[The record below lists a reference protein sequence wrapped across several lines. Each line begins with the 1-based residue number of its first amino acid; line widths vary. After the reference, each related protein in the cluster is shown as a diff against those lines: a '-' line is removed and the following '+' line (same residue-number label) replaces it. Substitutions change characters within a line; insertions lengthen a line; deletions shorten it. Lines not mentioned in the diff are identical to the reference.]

1 MDDVKVKAGLRC
13 LSDLYMY
20 CIGNSQERLNG
31 PTNVQRSTTK
41 SICACFCTEFFYG
54 LMYCQEHS

>member
-20 CIGNSQERLNG
+20 CIGNSQERLNE

-41 SICACFCTEFFYG
+41 KYMCLLLYG
-54 LMYCQEHS
+54 IFLRVNVLSGT